1 MSESAS
7 RILGILRERGGYI
20 SGQDMSRELGISRT
34 AVWKNVEKLRETGY
48 TIDAV
53 SNRGYR
59 LVQSVDLPTSDEIG
73 RYLGESSLN
82 PKVVYM
88 KTVDSTNSLAM
99 MLAAQGAV
107 HGTVV
112 TADMQTS
119 GKGRKGRE
127 WHSPPG
133 SNLYLSMI
141 LRPSVPPAEASQI
154 PVLTVIASIRA
165 LRRLVPDLTCS
176 VKWPNDI
183 YCGGR
188 KISGTLCE
196 MKAEMDSVEHVVVG
210 TGINVNTDPSEIN
223 MPETATSLFM
233 ETGRR
238 YCRAELAA
246 RLLED
251 FQSAYDVWIAEGS
264 LRPFIPEWKSCSLLL
279 GSQVDVRT
287 ATKIVTGRAMGIA
300 ENGALKLQL
309 RDGTRRLIY
318 AGDATLHGE
327 YGPHRPKRF

>member
-20 SGQDMSRELGISRT
+20 SGQKISRELGISRT
-34 AVWKNVEKLRETGY
+34 AVWKNVEKLRQTGY

-59 LVQSVDLPTSDEIG
+59 LMQSVDLPTSDEIG
-73 RYLGESSLN
+73 RYLGQVSLN
-82 PKVVYM
+82 PRVVYM

-99 MLAAQGAV
+99 MLAARGAA

-119 GKGRKGRE
+119 GRGRKGRE

-141 LRPSVPPAEASQI
+141 LRPPVPPAEASQI
-154 PVLTVIASIRA
+154 PILTVMASIRA
-165 LRRLVPDLTCS
+165 LRRLAPDLTCS

-183 YCGGR
+183 YCGGK

-196 MKAEMDSVEHVVVG
+196 MKAEMDSVDHVVVG
-210 TGINVNTDPSEIN
+210 TGINVNTDPSKEN

-238 YCRAELAA
+238 YIRAELAA
-246 RLLED
+246 MLLED
-251 FQSAYDVWIAEGS
+251 FQRAYDAWIAEGS
-264 LRPFIPEWKSCSLLL
+264 LEPFIPEWESCSLLL
-279 GSQVDVRT
+279 GRQVDVRT
-287 ATKIVTGRAMGIA
+287 ATKIVTGTAMGIA

-327 YGPHRPKRF
+327 YGHSGTFN

>member
-7 RILGILRERGGYI
+7 RILGILREREGYI
-20 SGQDMSRELGISRT
+20 SGQDISREMGISRT

-59 LVQSVDLPTSDEIG
+59 LIRSVDLPTSDEIG
-73 RYLGESSLN
+73 RYLAESYSK
-82 PKVVYM
+82 PQVVFM
-88 KTVDSTNSLAM
+88 KTVDSTNNLAM
-99 MLAAQGAV
+99 MLAGQGAT

-119 GKGRKGRE
+119 GRGRKGRQ

-133 SNLYLSMI
+133 SNLYLSII
-141 LRPSVPPAEASQI
+141 LRPPVPPAEASQI
-154 PVLTVIASIRA
+154 PILTVIASMRA
-165 LRRLVPDLTCS
+165 LRRLAPDLTCS

-183 YCGGR
+183 YCDGK

-196 MKAEMDSVEHVVVG
+196 MKAEMDSVEHVVAG
-210 TGINVNTDPSEIN
+210 TGINVNTDPSKEN
-223 MPETATSLFM
+223 MPESATSLFM

-238 YCRAELAA
+238 FCRAELAA
-246 RLLED
+246 RFLED
-251 FQSAYDVWIAEGS
+251 FQNAFDAWLAEGS
-264 LRPFIPEWKSCSLLL
+264 LRTFIPEWESRSLLL
-279 GSQVDVRT
+279 GSRVDVRT
-287 ATKIVTGRAMGIA
+287 ATKIVTGTAMGIA

-309 RDGTRRLIY
+309 RDGSQRLIY

-327 YGPHRPKRF
+327 YGPDISVGF